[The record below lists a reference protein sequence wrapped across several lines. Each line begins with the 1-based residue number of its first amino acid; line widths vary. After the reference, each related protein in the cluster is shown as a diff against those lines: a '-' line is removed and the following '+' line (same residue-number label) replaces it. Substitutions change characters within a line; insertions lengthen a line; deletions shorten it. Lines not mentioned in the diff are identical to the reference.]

1 MDLAFWIAY
10 LLASAA
16 VIWHT
21 YTVFSLSDPWPVALI
36 SAFAVEGFLT
46 LTMAQLGMVFKKNR
60 AVNFLGIGLFVV
72 VSGLAQVIAR
82 FHGLG
87 IELPEWLRFVSLGLV
102 PVATTGSLVM
112 LGIIRYYSNHQ
123 PTETSNPVVNA
134 LTKVDTHVAE
144 VVETVKRGPGRPR
157 KEVFAAEVDS
167 IPKASKTPKK

>member
-10 LLASAA
+10 ILASAA

-36 SAFAVEGFLT
+36 SALAVEGFLT

-60 AVNFLGIGLFVV
+60 AVNFLGIGLFVI

-112 LGIIRYYSNHQ
+112 LGIIRYYSNHH
-123 PTETSNPVVNA
+123 PADTTNPLVNT
-134 LTKVDTHVAE
+134 LSKVDKQVE
-144 VVETVKRGPGRPR
+144 QVVETVRRGPGRPR
-157 KEVFAAEVDS
+157 KEVYASEVES
-167 IPKASKTPKK
+167 NPKVSKTPKK